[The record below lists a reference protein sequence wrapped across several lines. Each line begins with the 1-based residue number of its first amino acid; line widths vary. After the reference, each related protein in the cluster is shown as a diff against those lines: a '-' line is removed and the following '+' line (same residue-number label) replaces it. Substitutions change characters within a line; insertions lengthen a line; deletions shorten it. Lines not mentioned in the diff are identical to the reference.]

1 MDPIGIAGI
10 LIVFAQVSSRIIV
23 SCYEYQKSVK
33 DAPDEV
39 SRMHDEAAGIR
50 NVAER
55 LVDMVVA
62 IPPLYCTAWYG
73 LENATER
80 LLATGASPEE
90 SCGIYG
96 NALKAA
102 AHNGHLA
109 IVKLFIA
116 TNVDVNAIGGRYS
129 TAVATAAA
137 QDHVEIMRELL
148 TAGANIKLQGRS
160 DWRSGDCRTDP
171 LFVAALN
178 GSAEAVKVALEHG
191 AVDYWRLKPCS
202 GSALTAATDAGNQA
216 VVQELLRHRD
226 V

>member
-1 MDPIGIAGI
+1 MERTKSTLQLALAADNAQNISK
-10 LIVFAQVSSRIIV
+10 IVDQVKSGCGKTVLSSKVIQNLQTDCID
-23 SCYEYQKSVK
+23 SSDKSL
-33 DAPDEV
+33 
-39 SRMHDEAAGIR
+39 G
-50 NVAER
+50 
-55 LVDMVVA
+55 
-62 IPPLYCTAWYG
+62 YFFFG
-73 LENATER
+73 
-80 LLATGASPEE
+80 
-90 SCGIYG
+90 
-96 NALKAA
+96 